1 MSVMPS
7 NLRDSTVES
16 GAGGIV
22 IMRRRLMGNSLGQNI
37 ANSDGRIFTL
47 SFRLEPSLVRNLS
60 VRIIGASFL
69 F

>member
-1 MSVMPS
+1 MSVMKS
-7 NLRDSTVES
+7 NLKDSTVES

-47 SFRLEPSLVRNLS
+47 SFRLEPSLVRNLT
-60 VRIIGASFL
+60 VTVSFFSL
-69 F
+69 DG